1 VQDVDELA
9 AGRSARRRRLDR
21 KAAMILRTWMSGHRC
36 APGLRVLSS
45 ALPDQALVVSRRAS
59 RCHTEAA
66 LRLRTGGLR
75 SPTPLTKSA
84 RGSNRHDQNV
94 LTSRAAC
101 RSRPRQ
107 LAQIPMV
114 VERRCHRG
122 MNAELLLAH
131 PHLCILTYISTLCRL
146 MHRPPSLNHLSTT
159 TPTHAFPPHH
169 HSILTTYLILCRNIT
184 YESRETLDIHSG
196 TVYSWI
202 LIDFSRR
209 SVIF

>member
-1 VQDVDELA
+1 VFVEKVGVVAGEFGVVVQDVDELA
-9 AGRSARRRRLDR
+9 ADRSARGRRLDR
-21 KAAMILRTWMSGHRC
+21 KAAMISTWMFGRRC
-36 APGLRVLSS
+36 APGLHVLSS
-45 ALPDQALVVSRRAS
+45 ALPGQALVVSRRAS

-84 RGSNRHDQNV
+84 RGSNHRDQNV

-131 PHLCILTYISTLCRL
+131 PHPMHPDIYMHFVLTYA
-146 MHRPPSLNHLSTT
+146 PPAKPQPSLNHHSYTCLSS
-159 TPTHAFPPHH
+159 TPPFHTRHIPHPLSEYH
-169 HSILTTYLILCRNIT
+169 IRKS
-184 YESRETLDIHSG
+184 
-196 TVYSWI
+196 
-202 LIDFSRR
+202 
-209 SVIF
+209 